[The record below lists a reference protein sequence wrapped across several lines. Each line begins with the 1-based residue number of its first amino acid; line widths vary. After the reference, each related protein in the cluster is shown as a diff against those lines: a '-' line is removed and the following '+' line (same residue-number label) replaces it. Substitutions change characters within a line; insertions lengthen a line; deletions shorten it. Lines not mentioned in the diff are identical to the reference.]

1 MDTPKEYVLNRLSNL
16 KIKTTSPDFKNPA
29 DLVDFLYKAVM
40 SKKFRKYSVNSEYQ
54 KHIRSAIELNV
65 RNDEPIKIAIV
76 FGGYKLWRFEESP
89 EPDWAEL
96 FSMIYY
102 AYWLKPMADV
112 YRPGV
117 WFDFYSDDVIVKH
130 IDNIPREDTEKY
142 CEVFREILAFMKRYL
157 PSNMNFTLNRVG
169 DQYASE
175 QEFLSDVE
183 TQKKNLIEKNRNKLP
198 PLTEEQKETLNL
210 NVRLNPGQ
218 EGDPEWREKV
228 QLMHDAYMLASKR
241 RPYYRVPDK
250 IVAITNKLDNT
261 IAVGT
266 TKTSIAKFWAG
277 VGALKRQDN
286 NFIETILTPTQLA
299 SVIFTWEPLMIDGLN
314 GKNFNRVRVI

>member
-1 MDTPKEYVLNRLSNL
+1 MDTPKKYVLDRLGNL
-16 KIKTTSPDFKNPA
+16 KIKTVGSDFKNPA
-29 DLVDFLYKAVM
+29 DLVDFLYKAIM
-40 SKKFRKYSVNSEYQ
+40 SKKFRKYSVNPEYQ

-65 RNDEPIKIAIV
+65 RNGEPIKIAIA

-102 AYWLKPMADV
+102 AYWLKPIADA
-112 YRPGV
+112 YKPGV

-130 IDNIPREDTEKY
+130 IDNIPREDTEGY
-142 CEVFREILAFMKRYL
+142 CKVFREILAFMKRYL
-157 PSNMNFTLNRVG
+157 PGNMNFTLNRVG
-169 DQYASE
+169 EQYASE

-183 TQKKNLIEKNRNKLP
+183 AQKRILIEKNQT
-198 PLTEEQKETLNL
+198 PLTEEQKGILNL

-218 EGDPEWREKV
+218 ERDPEWREKV

-250 IVAITNKLDNT
+250 IVAITKKLDNA

-286 NFIETILTPTQLA
+286 NFIETILTPAQLA
-299 SVIFTWEPLMIDGLN
+299 SVKFTWEPLTIDGLN
-314 GKNFNRVRVI
+314 GKNFTRIRIT